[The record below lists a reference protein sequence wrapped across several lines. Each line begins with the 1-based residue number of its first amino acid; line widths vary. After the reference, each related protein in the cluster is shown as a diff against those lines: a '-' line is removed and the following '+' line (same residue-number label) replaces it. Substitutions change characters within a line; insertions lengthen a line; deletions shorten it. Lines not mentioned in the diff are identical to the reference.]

1 MVTSLFGNYCMIRM
15 KQSVFL
21 NKFFVSLHIM
31 FECHRKYQKIY
42 IVLIMSIFIV
52 CIFADEFDDM
62 RQFGNKNNPVA
73 CMSIAEEDVDFDEEG
88 DYLPDIC
95 PDRSTA
101 SRLSEFI
108 ITVRKTSE
116 RNQSKALLIGQVRRH
131 FPQGNRID
139 SYNYTVSD
147 NGSSGVGSLM
157 PLFLYE
163 RNQLKNIITI
173 LL

>member
-31 FECHRKYQKIY
+31 FECHRKYQKIC
-42 IVLIMSIFIV
+42 IVLIMSIFVI

-95 PDRSTA
+95 PYQPGVIPME
-101 SRLSEFI
+101 EF
-108 ITVRKTSE
+108 TYTDLKTSA
-116 RNQSKALLIGQVRRH
+116 RNQSKALLMGQVRRH
-131 FPQGNRID
+131 FPRGCRKYGQ
-139 SYNYTVSD
+139 YCTVFD
-147 NGSSGVGSLM
+147 NGSSGVGFPM
-157 PLFLYE
+157 PLFLCE
-163 RNQLKNIITI
+163 RNQSVSNKII

>member
-1 MVTSLFGNYCMIRM
+1 
-15 KQSVFL
+15 
-21 NKFFVSLHIM
+21 
-31 FECHRKYQKIY
+31 
-42 IVLIMSIFIV
+42 MSIFIV
-52 CIFADEFDDM
+52 CIFADEYEDM
-62 RQFGNKNNPVA
+62 RQFGHKNNPVA
-73 CMSIAEEDVDFDEEG
+73 CMFIAEDDLDFDEDDE
-88 DYLPDIC
+88 YLPDIC

>member
-1 MVTSLFGNYCMIRM
+1 M

-31 FECHRKYQKIY
+31 FECHRKYQKIC
-42 IVLIMSIFIV
+42 IVLIMSIFVI

-95 PDRSTA
+95 PDQPGVMPME
-101 SRLSEFI
+101 EF
-108 ITVRKTSE
+108 TYTDLKTSA
-116 RNQSKALLIGQVRRH
+116 RNQSKALRIGQVRRH
-131 FPQGNRID
+131 FPRGNRID
-139 SYNYTVSD
+139 SYNYTVFD

-163 RNQLKNIITI
+163 RNQFKNNITT